1 MLALTLHLPAWAVQS
16 LNREALLR
24 VRGDMLAGETK
35 VGVLLGDGWGWG

>member
-1 MLALTLHLPAWAVQS
+1 MQS

-35 VGVLLGDGWGWG
+35 VGGGWVGVGMGMVCVCRAV